1 MLKEEEKEPPSFR
14 ETNLIS
20 SIGTTKTN
28 EVHGEIINNNVCT
41 KKSSSS
47 SLSATNTSGI
57 TATRSPKDGRRGS
70 RKAMQGQTPSTQ
82 LYGQEDERKISTS
95 SEDQNKKNQ
104 ELLFIKCTY
113 TDYSSNKTY
122 QQHDLTANE
131 LRCLR
136 LYRENRIG
144 GPFPIKLQIM
154 LKVVEG
160 LGKQN
165 IISWQPHGRAFMIH
179 RPTEFDEEL
188 MSKFFKSTKLAS
200 FKRQLHLYDFQR
212 ITHGNDAG
220 AYYHE
225 MFLRG
230 KPLLA
235 TKMTRRKIKGNIRV
249 ITSPDEEPQ
258 FYTMP
263 FMGPTTS
270 DDCAVNL
277 GGNILNRGALST
289 KNEKAP
295 DTAFGD
301 AGGSSSF
308 HSMINS
314 GLVSLPQV
322 DRPHN
327 DAGGNNEHFM
337 KERDT
342 YNSHFTLLEEG
353 APTIIMRAPPALDHP
368 LLRKQ
373 LPCYSPRDHRLQSQH
388 LPSFSMMLLAKHLSI
403 HEEICTR
410 QQEQRL
416 LQELKMQVAAGAFD
430 EKV

>member
-1 MLKEEEKEPPSFR
+1 MASPKTKQTDITTRTLQEQEGHLVFLEADKPPSF
-14 ETNLIS
+14 
-20 SIGTTKTN
+20 
-28 EVHGEIINNNVCT
+28 GEI
-41 KKSSSS
+41 
-47 SLSATNTSGI
+47 GI
-57 TATRSPKDGRRGS
+57 RRA
-70 RKAMQGQTPSTQ
+70 KVMQGRPSLGQ
-82 LYGQEDERKISTS
+82 LYGQEKDERKIFNV
-95 SEDQNKKNQ
+95 DQKDQ
-104 ELLFIKCTY
+104 LLFIKCTY
-113 TDYSSNKTY
+113 TDYSNKTY
-122 QQHDLTANE
+122 QQLTSNE
-131 LRCLR
+131 RSCIH
-136 LYRENRIG
+136 LYRENTVG

-388 LPSFSMMLLAKHLSI
+388 LPSSSMM
-403 HEEICTR
+403 
-410 QQEQRL
+410 
-416 LQELKMQVAAGAFD
+416 
-430 EKV
+430 